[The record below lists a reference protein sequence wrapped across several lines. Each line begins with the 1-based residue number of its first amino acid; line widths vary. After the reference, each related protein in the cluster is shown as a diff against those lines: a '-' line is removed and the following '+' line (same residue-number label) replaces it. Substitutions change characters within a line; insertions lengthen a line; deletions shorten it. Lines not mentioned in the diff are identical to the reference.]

1 MAVSDQPRSEDELQ
15 ALLSGESELSR
26 RYREQSDEQP
36 PAQIDAAIMASA
48 RWAVGADSRSTGS
61 RRFGWRRGSTTG
73 RGGSFMRWGAPLA
86 MAAVVVVAVALTIT
100 IERDPELDRVYDK
113 YDSALADARKNRS
126 DAAVGESELASSE
139 LASSEMQVL
148 PQVLNPPISAE
159 PPVKAKVARKPA
171 PASSPPPA
179 EVIDSAARQ
188 EKEQTVA
195 LARKRSAQIQP
206 ERVPQ
211 SAEPDRQGLVAADIE
226 ASVLTEKKD
235 MRIEQGIANEKLE
248 DVAPPVQAFPQS
260 DDVFA
265 DNIPEGNDASQQ
277 AGASASREEFVAG
290 VSATADAP
298 GEADADELMKSTSES
313 SPDRQQ
319 PSSQVIGSTMVAAPE
334 RVDQEEVLQIAE
346 AEMSRDPEAWIE
358 DIEQLLREGRR
369 DEAITS
375 LEEFRIDYPDYAL
388 PETLQELRPAEPE

>member
-1 MAVSDQPRSEDELQ
+1 MSDQPRSEDELQ

-48 RWAVGADSRSTGS
+48 RWAVGADSRRTGS

-100 IERDPELDRVYDK
+100 IERDPELDRLYDK
-113 YDSALADARKNRS
+113 YDNALADARKNRS
-126 DAAVGESELASSE
+126 DAAAGESE

-159 PPVKAKVARKPA
+159 PPVKAKVAREPA
-171 PASSPPPA
+171 PASSPSSPPV
-179 EVIDSAARQ
+179 EVIDSPAVQ
-188 EKEQTVA
+188 VKEQTVA

-206 ERVPQ
+206 ERVPK

-226 ASVLTEKKD
+226 ASVQTEKKD
-235 MRIEQGIANEKLE
+235 MRVEQGIANEKLE

-265 DNIPEGNDASQQ
+265 DNIPEGNDAAQQ

-298 GEADADELMKSTSES
+298 GEADADELMKSISES

-319 PSSQVIGSTMVAAPE
+319 PSPQVTGSTMVAAPE
-334 RVDQEEVLQIAE
+334 RADQEEVLQIAE
-346 AEMSRDPEAWIE
+346 AEMSRNPEAWIE